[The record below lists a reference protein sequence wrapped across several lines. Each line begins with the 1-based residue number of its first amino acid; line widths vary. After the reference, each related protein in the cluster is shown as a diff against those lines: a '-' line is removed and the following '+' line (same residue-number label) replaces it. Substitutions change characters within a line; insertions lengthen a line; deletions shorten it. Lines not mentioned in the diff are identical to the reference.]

1 MWELALRAARL
12 LKSEAGKQMAQPAQ
26 GSGVRIG
33 RIMGIP
39 VYLHSSWFLIF
50 FLITLTLGTQFTAQ
64 HPGWTQRE
72 HWILGIV
79 TSLLFF
85 ASLVFH
91 ELSHSAVAL
100 HYRIPVQ
107 SITLFV
113 FGGLAR
119 IGREPSSAKQE
130 FNIAIAGPLASIFLS
145 GCFWLVSHEFRAN
158 ELVLAASVW
167 LCRINLFLALFNLV
181 PGFPLDGGRILRAMA
196 WGVTKDFTKA
206 TWIASTAGKAFAY
219 FMIAFGIFVALKGN
233 WVNGLWIAFIG
244 WFLRDA
250 AQESYAQVAIRSTLT
265 GVRAADIMS
274 QDVPTV
280 ARDIS
285 LEEYVHEVLRTGRRC
300 HIVTGSGTP
309 VGLVTLH
316 AVRTAPREEWA
327 NTSIQAVMLPI
338 DRIQWASPEEPVLGV
353 LERMQS
359 VDINQMPVISDGHIV
374 GMIARDTILRV
385 LQTRIQAGRLAE
397 Q

>member
-1 MWELALRAARL
+1 
-12 LKSEAGKQMAQPAQ
+12 
-26 GSGVRIG
+26 
-33 RIMGIP
+33 MGIP

-50 FLITLTLGTQFTAQ
+50 FLITVTLGTQFTAQ
-64 HPGWTQRE
+64 HPGWTQRQ

-85 ASLVFH
+85 ASLIFH

-130 FNIAIAGPLASIFLS
+130 FNIAIAGPLASMLIA
-145 GCFWLVSHEFRAN
+145 GCFWLVFRSFRGN
-158 ELVLAASVW
+158 ELVLAASGW
-167 LCRINLFLALFNLV
+167 LWQINLFLAVFNLV
-181 PGFPLDGGRILRAMA
+181 PGFPLDGGRILRALA

-219 FMIAFGIFVALKGN
+219 FMIAYGILVALRGN
-233 WVNGLWIAFIG
+233 WVSGLWTAFIG

-316 AVRTAPREEWA
+316 AVRTVPREEWA

-385 LQTRIQAGRLAE
+385 LQTRMAAGHLAE

>member
-1 MWELALRAARL
+1 
-12 LKSEAGKQMAQPAQ
+12 MAQPSHV
-26 GSGVRIG
+26 SGFRLG
-33 RIMGIP
+33 RIIGIP
-39 VYLHSSWFLIF
+39 VYVHSSWFLIF

-64 HPGWTQRE
+64 HPGWTQTQ
-72 HWILGIV
+72 HWMLGVI

-85 ASLVFH
+85 ASLLFH
-91 ELSHSAVAL
+91 ELSHSVVAL

-130 FNIAIAGPLASIFLS
+130 FNIAIAGPIASFFLAAGFWFASIT
-145 GCFWLVSHEFRAN
+145 FRGN
-158 ELVLAASVW
+158 DMVLAASGW
-167 LCRINLFLALFNLV
+167 LAWINLTLAVFNLV
-181 PGFPLDGGRILRAMA
+181 PGFPLDGGRILRALA
-196 WGVTKDFTKA
+196 WGVTKDFTRA

-219 FMIAFGIFVALKGN
+219 SMIVIGIVVALKGN
-233 WVNGLWIAFIG
+233 WVSGLWTAFIG

-250 AQESYAQVAIRSTLT
+250 AQESYAQVAIRNTLT
-265 GVRAADIMS
+265 GVRAGDIMS

-300 HIVTGSGTP
+300 HIVLGSGTP

-316 AVRTAPREEWA
+316 AIRTVPRDEWA

-359 VDINQMPVISDGHIV
+359 VDINQMPVVSEGHIV
-374 GMIARDTILRV
+374 GMIARDAILRV
-385 LQTRIQAGRLAE
+385 LQTRMQASHLAE